1 MIARL
6 ITRGLDLV
14 TLVALGRLLSPTD
27 FGLVAIAMSIV
38 QILEAILELPLS
50 LALMTLS
57 TRTKSHF
64 DSAFTLQLLRGLV

>member
-1 MIARL
+1 MSQGTQKLRSLAARGAIVLVIARL

-38 QILEAILELPLS
+38 QILEAI
-50 LALMTLS
+50 
-57 TRTKSHF
+57 
-64 DSAFTLQLLRGLV
+64 